1 MPGYDPF
8 PQRDLGL
15 ATYSMS
21 RPLIE
26 LVVRRRVERNANI
39 TSRPGCR
46 VRELVPS
53 ADRAAVIAVC
63 LTPASRAAV
72 RGSLL

>member
-1 MPGYDPF
+1 
-8 PQRDLGL
+8 
-15 ATYSMS
+15 MS

-26 LVVRRRVERNANI
+26 LVVRRGVQQNANI
-39 TSRPGCR
+39 TLRPRCR

-63 LTPASRAAV
+63 FENADGKSEMPPGAAV
-72 RGSLL
+72 